1 MSHSLFGGQAEPGR
15 GGKPT
20 GDAAAGGAA
29 GSGAKPGRPKP
40 LGVAQVATLI
50 DQALRKGLPLSISVV
65 GEVSNFTDRQH
76 WYFAIKE
83 AEASLPCVMFAS
95 RARASPRPLNGQQV
109 VVTGRVEFYT
119 PRGQITFY
127 VERIEP
133 VGTGALEEQLRRL
146 VEECRTL
153 GWLDPERK
161 RPLPMFPRRVAV
173 VTSRTGAALQDVLS
187 TMAKRCPAVDVVLVD
202 ALVQGAEAAPSVVA
216 AIGRV
221 ASVHE
226 RLGIDALIV
235 TRGGGSMEDLWA
247 FNDKAVAEAIV
258 MCPIPVA
265 AAIGHE
271 TDTTLAEL
279 VADERCATPT
289 QAAMQLTP
297 DRAALGEQQT
307 VAAQR
312 LVGAIRRTLGE
323 QRSKVEQLG
332 KASGTSVRGWLMS
345 QGRAIGQLETRL
357 QRHRPVQVYSARR
370 TVLARLEHELAA
382 SMQSRLRACR
392 HSLDAAAATIA
403 TAVRHGLAARRQA
416 MVSAGKQL
424 ELVGPLAVLR
434 RGFSVTT
441 DAEGRV
447 VASVA
452 QVQTGQALTTR
463 LADGKVTSVVTGG
476 LTAALGKPR
485 MVRRRSSSEGEAGPG
500 LFGG

>member
-1 MSHSLFGGQAEPGR
+1 MSHSLFGGQADPGR
-15 GGKPT
+15 GGKPA
-20 GDAAAGGAA
+20 GDAAADSGPGG
-29 GSGAKPGRPKP
+29 GGKPVRPKP

-50 DQALRKGLPLSISVV
+50 DQALRKSLPLSISVV

-83 AEASLPCVMFAS
+83 AEASLQCVMFAS
-95 RARASPRPLNGQQV
+95 RARASPRPANGQQV

-133 VGTGALEEQLRRL
+133 VGAGALEEQLRRL
-146 VEECRTL
+146 VEECRAL

-161 RPLPMFPRRVAV
+161 RPLPLFPRRVAV

-216 AIGRV
+216 AIERV
-221 ASVHE
+221 ASEHE

-258 MCPIPVA
+258 RCPIPVA

-289 QAAMQLTP
+289 QAAMRLTP
-297 DRAALGEQQT
+297 DRAALTEQQT

-312 LVGAIRRTLGE
+312 LTGAIRRALAE
-323 QRSKVEQLG
+323 RRAMADRLG
-332 KASGTSVRGWLMS
+332 KATGTAVRGWLMA

-370 TVLARLEHELAA
+370 AVLARLEHELAA
-382 SMQSRLRACR
+382 AMQARLQGCG
-392 HSLDAAAATIA
+392 HTLDAAAATLGAA
-403 TAVRHGLAARRQA
+403 TRHSVAARRQA
-416 MVSAGKQL
+416 LVSAGKQL

-452 QVQTGQALTTR
+452 QAQPGQTLTTR

-476 LTAALGKPR
+476 LAAPLGRPKAG
-485 MVRRRSSSEGEAGPG
+485 RRRATAEGDGGPG